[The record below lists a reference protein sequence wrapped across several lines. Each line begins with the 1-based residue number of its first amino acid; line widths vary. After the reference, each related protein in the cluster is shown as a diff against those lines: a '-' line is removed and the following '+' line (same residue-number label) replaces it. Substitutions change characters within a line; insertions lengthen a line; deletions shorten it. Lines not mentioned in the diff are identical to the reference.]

1 DGIVSHVTAEF
12 AKIKEARVLAFPAPA
27 VRSLGRTGGVKMMI
41 QDREG
46 GDPVRLQDTISVL
59 IAQGTDGGQKTEWSR
74 LFSLYRAKTPQLY
87 VAINRTQAK
96 SMDVPIK
103 SISDAL
109 QIYLGSVY
117 VNDLNL
123 YGKPF
128 QVTAQAEGSHRARPE

>member
-1 DGIVSHVTAEF
+1 
-12 AKIKEARVLAFPAPA
+12 
-27 VRSLGRTGGVKMMI
+27 
-41 QDREG
+41 
-46 GDPVRLQDTISVL
+46 GDKD
-59 IAQGTDGGQKTEWSR
+59 TEWRR

-87 VAINRTQAK
+87 VDINRVQAK

-128 QVTAQAEGSHRARPE
+128 QVTAQAEGSHRARPEDVLALRTRSNSGEMVPLGSLMEVSQISAPSRVLRYNLFPAADLNADPAPGSSSGQTIAALEE